1 MLSFPFA
8 LRAIIRGWLGRP
20 PAGRRAREQSGPPP
34 PLSAEALDALSTLA
48 TQQADQS
55 RHSTGAGAPRR
66 ASHPEAGTTADTSG
80 A

>member
-20 PAGRRAREQSGPPP
+20 PAGRRACEQSGLLP

-55 RHSTGAGAPRR
+55 RQSTGAGAPRR